1 MEETEK
7 RELIAISPEWS
18 IPQLQEKIADAIT
31 GDGPALAT
39 AATQIK
45 FVSADTCLVV
55 NTSGSTGE
63 ANSVAISTA
72 ALIASTNAAHKY
84 LGAVPG
90 DAWSLLLPT
99 EHIAGLNVIARA
111 TALGTKVIDNRKVA
125 EYVDADFISIVP
137 TQLHR
142 ALTSDAKLLEHLTA
156 AEAVLVGGG
165 PISDALKKQAADK
178 HVKVVTTYG
187 MTEMCG
193 GCVYNQKPL
202 DGVEIEINSAG
213 LVKLKAPM
221 MASNY
226 LNNPALWQSLTPDGW
241 FQTSDLGELVNGKLN
256 VLGRADDVINSGG
269 EKISLTAVE
278 SLFNSLPIHARNSL
292 LELFATSSSRH
303 FVELASACDEFKS
316 LWALCSESK
325 DGKAISPFRILA
337 TRALPLGDDD
347 VWLVLDDC
355 VCPFIFHIPILPSV
369 APLQVRI
376 TDIQFKSSNHEK
388 DEFRR
393 GKMTRQ
399 VTFPYLIRDARN

>member
-31 GDGPALAT
+31 GDGPALAST
-39 AATQIK
+39 PTEIK
-45 FVSADTCLVV
+45 FVSAQTCLVV

-63 ANSVAISTA
+63 PNSVGISTS

-111 TALGTKVIDNRKVA
+111 TALGTKVIDNRNVA

-142 ALTSDAKLLEHLTA
+142 ALTNDAKLLEHLTA

-202 DGVEIEINSAG
+202 EGVEIEINSAG
-213 LVKLKAPM
+213 LIKLKAPM
-221 MASNY
+221 MASDY
-226 LNNPALWQSLTPDGW
+226 LNNPAQWQSLISDGW
-241 FQTSDLGELVNGKLN
+241 FQTSDIGELVDGKLK

-278 SLFNSLPIHARNSL
+278 LLFNSYFPNQPVIAFGLPDEEWGERLCLGVTSNLTLAQAQQKLNGKNSPKEIYIFNEIPRGAL
-292 LELFATSSSRH
+292 GKLDRAAAKK
-303 FVELASACDEFKS
+303 LA
-316 LWALCSESK
+316 L
-325 DGKAISPFRILA
+325 GK
-337 TRALPLGDDD
+337 
-347 VWLVLDDC
+347 
-355 VCPFIFHIPILPSV
+355 
-369 APLQVRI
+369 
-376 TDIQFKSSNHEK
+376 
-388 DEFRR
+388 
-393 GKMTRQ
+393 
-399 VTFPYLIRDARN
+399 